1 MKVVLTFFA
10 IVMMLTMS
18 ACDFDIFGSSKSKK
32 KITNSEGTFT
42 LKIVIPS
49 TGEPCWESLVEI
61 ADTTGISAVLGDE
74 HFPGSQGYPNQFM
87 AHNIDKSLDVRDQVL
102 KVKIRALTQEE
113 HEAIAP
119 HCPQTLIAMPPFI
132 YVTEIVSVE

>member
-1 MKVVLTFFA
+1 MKVLLTFTA
-10 IVMMLTMS
+10 IVLMLTMS

-32 KITNSEGTFT
+32 KIPASDGTFT

-74 HFPGSQGYPNQFM
+74 HFPGSQGYPNQFR
-87 AHNIDKSLDVRDQVL
+87 AVNIDENLDVEGKVL
-102 KVKIRALTQEE
+102 KVKIRALTKEE

-132 YVTEIVSVE
+132 YVTEIVE